1 MKDTLDAESKQAL
14 VQYRLERGVNS
25 LEEAQYMA
33 KGGYYN
39 AAINRLYYACYYA
52 VVALLL
58 KNDIPAQTH
67 HGVRSMLGLHFTS
80 KGKLSMDSN
89 RTFSTLFEKK
99 HSSDYDDFV
108 YCDQE
113 MVDELYPKAE
123 AFIDEVKELIE
134 SSHKTIKKIDK
145 FL

>member
-1 MKDTLDAESKQAL
+1 MNEILNAESKEAL
-14 VQYRLERGVNS
+14 VQYRLKRAVDS

-52 VVALLL
+52 AAALFL

-80 KGKLSMDSN
+80 KGKLSSESN
-89 RTFSTLFEKK
+89 RTFSTLFEKR

-108 YCDQE
+108 YCDHD
-113 MVDELYPKAE
+113 MVNELYPKAV
-123 AFIDEVKELIE
+123 AFIKEINVLL
-134 SSHKTIKKIDK
+134 SN
-145 FL
+145 L

>member
-89 RTFSTLFEKK
+89 RHSQHCLRKGIAVTMMTLYIVTGKW
-99 HSSDYDDFV
+99 
-108 YCDQE
+108 
-113 MVDELYPKAE
+113 
-123 AFIDEVKELIE
+123 
-134 SSHKTIKKIDK
+134 
-145 FL
+145 

>member
-1 MKDTLDAESKQAL
+1 MNEILNAESKEAL
-14 VQYRLERGVNS
+14 VQYRLKRAVDS

-52 VVALLL
+52 AAALLL

-80 KGKLSMDSN
+80 KGKLSSESN
-89 RTFSTLFEKK
+89 RTFSTLFEKR

-108 YCDQE
+108 YCDHD
-113 MVDELYPKAE
+113 MVNELYPKAV
-123 AFIDEVKELIE
+123 AFIKEINVLL
-134 SSHKTIKKIDK
+134 SN
-145 FL
+145 L

>member
-1 MKDTLDAESKQAL
+1 MKDTLNAESKKAL
-14 VQYRLERGVNS
+14 VQYRLERAVNS
-25 LEEAQYMA
+25 MEEALYMV

-58 KNDIPAQTH
+58 EHDIPAQTH

-80 KGKLSMDSN
+80 KGKLSSEAN
-89 RTFSTLFEKK
+89 RTFSTLFEKR

-113 MVDELYPKAE
+113 MFDELYPKAE
-123 AFIDEVKELIE
+123 AFIEEVKELIE
-134 SSHKTIKKIDK
+134 SSCYTTENDI
-145 FL
+145 